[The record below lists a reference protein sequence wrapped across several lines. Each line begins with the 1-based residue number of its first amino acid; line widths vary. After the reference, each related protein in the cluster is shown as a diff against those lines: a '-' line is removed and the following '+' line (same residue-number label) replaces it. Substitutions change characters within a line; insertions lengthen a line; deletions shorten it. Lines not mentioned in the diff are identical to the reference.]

1 MKDVKHKRGVRCSK
15 AQNIGEALKKN
26 PGEDENLH
34 FNATLPSHF
43 PPSQALVAVAG
54 EQPRPRESNAAQR
67 DIMHYRDARTGF
79 NEQLGY

>member
-1 MKDVKHKRGVRCSK
+1 MFKSTEYRRG
-15 AQNIGEALKKN
+15 IKKN

-43 PPSQALVAVAG
+43 PPSQVLVAVAG
-54 EQPRPRESNAAQR
+54 EQPRPRESNRAQR
-67 DIMHYRDARTGF
+67 DIMHYRDTSTGF